1 MRGVERKAERGGVEE
16 RGREGR
22 KKGGREGKR
31 ERERE
36 QISGLN
42 EGEREGGDGDST
54 EREIKKERAVLR
66 RSMIGCGTAK

>member
-1 MRGVERKAERGGVEE
+1 MGGGRRGGREERE
-16 RGREGR
+16 RGREER
-22 KKGGREGKR
+22 EGGREGKR